1 VQNPPPNI
9 PRESANYKKRCRRRR
24 IPPAE
29 EAQGL
34 CVVLHT
40 SGGDPDAAYHLGIR
54 LQDFAKERL
63 VFIVP
68 RYAKSAGTLLACAGD
83 EIYLTPISELGPVDP
98 QIYVEETGRWIS
110 AKAAVESLRQV
121 IGVLKAFPDIS
132 PRAVEAI
139 ISRLP
144 IVELSH
150 YDSLLGHMESLLTDL
165 LSRRMLR
172 DKPEETRKIIAE
184 KLVKGYK
191 YHGKVVHTQEAQ
203 QLGLK
208 IRLLDGEELKA
219 VYNLYRLVKDM
230 HDSYDRELRLIPD
243 LWLETKKHE
252 VSKGL
257 IYLPEPAFEQVE
269 THS

>member
-98 QIYVEETGRWIS
+98 QIHIEETGR
-110 AKAAVESLRQV
+110 
-121 IGVLKAFPDIS
+121 
-132 PRAVEAI
+132 
-139 ISRLP
+139 
-144 IVELSH
+144 
-150 YDSLLGHMESLLTDL
+150 
-165 LSRRMLR
+165 
-172 DKPEETRKIIAE
+172 
-184 KLVKGYK
+184 
-191 YHGKVVHTQEAQ
+191 
-203 QLGLK
+203 
-208 IRLLDGEELKA
+208 
-219 VYNLYRLVKDM
+219 
-230 HDSYDRELRLIPD
+230 
-243 LWLETKKHE
+243 
-252 VSKGL
+252 
-257 IYLPEPAFEQVE
+257 
-269 THS
+269 